1 MVNLADYFQY
11 HPPKT
16 DARRIAHDSVNYLCL
31 MACQSLFATNDPAIV
46 RQICNELSDR
56 LFEITQ
62 EPVCL
67 KWIKASLDRIKDTL
81 ICCDEESTLM
91 LIQQVR
97 MFANQA
103 VTLDELRL
111 QDVHPRRKYHLLASQ
126 LVTSD
131 KLRLQD
137 VHGESLMVALDDAN
151 LLDGEEKS

>member
-1 MVNLADYFQY
+1 MVNLVDYFQY

-16 DARRIAHDSVNYLCL
+16 EARRIAHNSVNHLCL
-31 MACQSLFATNDPAIV
+31 MACQSLFATNDTAIV
-46 RQICNELSDR
+46 HQICNDLSDR

-67 KWIKASLDRIKDTL
+67 KWIKESLDRIKDTL

-103 VTLDELRL
+103 VTLDELRFEEM
-111 QDVHPRRKYHLLASQ
+111 QGK
-126 LVTSD
+126 
-131 KLRLQD
+131 
-137 VHGESLMVALDDAN
+137 SLIVVLDGAD
-151 LLDGEEKS
+151 LLDGDGKGDS

>member
-1 MVNLADYFQY
+1 MVNLVDYFQY

-16 DARRIAHDSVNYLCL
+16 EARKISHDSVNHLCL
-31 MACQSLFATNDPAIV
+31 MACQSLFATSDTAIV
-46 RQICNELSDR
+46 HQICNDLSDR

-67 KWIKASLDRIKDTL
+67 KWIKESLDRIKDTL

-103 VTLDELRL
+103 VTLDELRFEEM
-111 QDVHPRRKYHLLASQ
+111 QDK
-126 LVTSD
+126 
-131 KLRLQD
+131 
-137 VHGESLMVALDDAN
+137 SLIVVLDGAN
-151 LLDGEEKS
+151 LLDGDSKGDS

>member
-1 MVNLADYFQY
+1 MVNLVDYFQY
-11 HPPKT
+11 HPPRT

-67 KWIKASLDRIKDTL
+67 KWMKASLDRIKDTL

-91 LIQQVR
+91 LIQQIR

-111 QDVHPRRKYHLLASQ
+111 FELQSSQ
-126 LVTSD
+126 
-131 KLRLQD
+131 KK
-137 VHGESLMVALDDAN
+137 SLIMALDDAN
-151 LLDGEEKS
+151 LLDGEGNS

>member
-1 MVNLADYFQY
+1 MVNLVDYFEY
-11 HPPKT
+11 HPPRT
-16 DARRIAHDSVNYLCL
+16 EARKIAHTSVNHLCL
-31 MACQSLFATNDPAIV
+31 MACQSLFATTDEAIV
-46 RQICNELSDR
+46 HQLCDELSNA
-56 LFEITQ
+56 LLEITQ
-62 EPVCL
+62 EPICF
-67 KWIKASLDRIKDTL
+67 KWIKASIDRIKDTL

-131 KLRLQD
+131 ELRLQD

-151 LLDGEEKS
+151 LLDGEGNS